1 MPAGPLSHFR
11 SKVPSVSS
19 CAPCGLPAPACLL
32 VPVSSSTCVE
42 RDERLLQRTN
52 KPRRLFVLSLGLALP
67 DPDSYS
73 YSYSHFLLS
82 PSPQIPPASAVPISS
97 R

>member
-32 VPVSSSTCVE
+32 VPVSSSTPVE

-52 KPRRLFVLSLGLALP
+52 KPRRLFLLSLDLALS
-67 DPDSYS
+67 DPYS
-73 YSYSHFLLS
+73 YSYSHSLLLS
-82 PSPQIPPASAVPISS
+82 PSSQIPPASAVPISS